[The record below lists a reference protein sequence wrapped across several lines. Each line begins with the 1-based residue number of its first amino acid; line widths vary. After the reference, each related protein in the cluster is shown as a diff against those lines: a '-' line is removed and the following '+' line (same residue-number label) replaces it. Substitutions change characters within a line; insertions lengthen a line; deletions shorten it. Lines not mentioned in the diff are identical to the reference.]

1 MVPRLHFRERRR
13 AARIQETTMKK
24 MLFALAGSAVLAAAT
39 LAPSTADAGCRG
51 CWVGAGVLGGVIV
64 GSAIANAAA
73 PRVYYGEP
81 APVYVAPPPG
91 RCFADQEVWSPRV
104 QAYVIRRVRVPCY

>member
-1 MVPRLHFRERRR
+1 
-13 AARIQETTMKK
+13 MKK
-24 MLFALAGSAVLAAAT
+24 TLFAIATSAVLAAGT
-39 LAPSTADAGCRG
+39 LAPSTADARCRG
-51 CWVGAGVLGGVIV
+51 CWIGGGVLGGVIV

-73 PRVYYGEP
+73 PRYYYDEP

-91 RCFADQEVWSPRV
+91 RCFADQEVWSPRA